1 MRDLSSDLIPG
12 CYRGRFTK
20 ATDWSKTECTD
31 DKRSSIKG
39 GLVIAPNTDERIIF
53 RVHPIQVLL
62 GSNT

>member
-12 CYRGRFTK
+12 CDRGRFQK

-31 DKRSSIKG
+31 GKRSSIKG
-39 GLVIAPNTDERIIF
+39 GLVIAPNTDKRITF